1 MSKHILLGVNVDH
14 VATIRQARGSSY
26 PDPVEAALLAE
37 KAGADY
43 ITMHL
48 REDRRHIQVDD
59 VMRLCQIQQTYLNL
73 EIAVTA
79 EMLDFALEVSPKDC
93 CLVPERR
100 QELTTEG
107 GLDVKGNL
115 KQIADAVQT
124 LEKINTRVS
133 LFIDADIEQIKS
145 AAESGAKVV
154 EFHTGHYADAAAE
167 NKQSMIA
174 HLKECFELAHS
185 LGLLIN
191 AGHGLTL
198 DNVSRVAKLP
208 HLKELNIGHSIV
220 SRALMVG
227 FKQAVEEIKAAI
239 KRSI

>member
-1 MSKHILLGVNVDH
+1 MSKQILLGVNVDH

-37 KAGADY
+37 QAGADY

-59 VMRLCQIQQTYLNL
+59 VMRLCQIQRTYLNL
-73 EIAVTA
+73 EVAVIA
-79 EMLDFALEVSPKDC
+79 EMLDFALEVAPRDC

-107 GLDVKGNL
+107 GLNVKENQ
-115 KQIADAVQT
+115 KSISDAIT
-124 LEKINTRVS
+124 ALEKINTRVS
-133 LFIDADIEQIKS
+133 LFIDADKTQIQ
-145 AAESGAKVV
+145 AAADCGAKVV

-167 NKQSMIA
+167 NKQTMVK
-174 HLKECFELAHS
+174 HLRECFEFANS
-185 LGLLIN
+185 LNLLVN

-198 DNVSRVAKLP
+198 DNVSRIAKLP
-208 HLKELNIGHSIV
+208 HLQELNIGHSIV

-227 FKQAVEEIKAAI
+227 FKRAVEEIKAAI
-239 KRSI
+239 KRSV

>member
-1 MSKHILLGVNVDH
+1 MSKQILLGVNVDH

-37 KAGADY
+37 QAGADY

-59 VMRLCQIQQTYLNL
+59 VMRLCQIQRTYLNL
-73 EIAVTA
+73 EVAVTA
-79 EMLDFALEVSPKDC
+79 EMLDFAIEVAPKDC

-107 GLDVKGNL
+107 GLNVKDHQ
-115 KQIADAVQT
+115 KTISEAVAA
-124 LEKINTRVS
+124 LEKIKTRVS
-133 LFIDADIEQIKS
+133 LFIDADKAQIQ
-145 AAESGAKVV
+145 AAADCGAKVV

-167 NKQSMIA
+167 NKQAMVA
-174 HLKECFELAHS
+174 HLRECFEFADS

-198 DNVSRVAKLP
+198 DNVSRIAKLP
-208 HLKELNIGHSIV
+208 HLQELNIGHSIV

-227 FKQAVEEIKAAI
+227 FKRAVEEIKAAI
-239 KRSI
+239 KRSV